1 MARFEGNVET
11 FRYTPVADTPANT
24 VVQVGALLGVT
35 RDSCPAGGTVMAF
48 MTGKSSVY
56 SLPLATGLEANV
68 DRGALAT
75 INDAGKIAPAAAGDS
90 IIGIFWEGATTTDAE
105 ALILLAGYSVVCVV
119 PTEPETNEAE
129 GG

>member
-48 MTGKSSVY
+48 MTGQSSVY

-68 DRGALAT
+68 DRGTLAT
-75 INDAGKIAPAAAGDS
+75 INESGKIAPAAAGDS
-90 IIGIFWEGATTTDAE
+90 IIGVFWEGAQTTDAE
-105 ALILLAGYSVVCVV
+105 ALILLAGYSAVYTV
-119 PTEPETNEAE
+119 PADSDANEGE